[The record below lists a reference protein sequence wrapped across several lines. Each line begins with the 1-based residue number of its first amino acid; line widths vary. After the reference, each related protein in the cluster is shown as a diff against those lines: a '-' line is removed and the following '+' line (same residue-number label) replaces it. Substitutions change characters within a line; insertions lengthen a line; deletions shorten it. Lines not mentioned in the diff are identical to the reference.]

1 MNKRT
6 FCLEL
11 DNEDIIYYYVSIQV
25 NKDVEVYEMREQYK
39 NFGDFLHQK
48 RIAKGISYR
57 ELASVIGV
65 SAPYV
70 SDIEKDR
77 RNAPAMDKL
86 EKIAKYFN
94 LSVEEKALMF
104 DLAGEK
110 KSEVAPDIPGYIK
123 EHDYV
128 ASALRTARDLG
139 ASEKDWQEFVNE
151 LKKRKG

>member
-1 MNKRT
+1 M
-6 FCLEL
+6 
-11 DNEDIIYYYVSIQV
+11 DD
-25 NKDVEVYEMREQYK
+25 QYK

-48 RIAKGISYR
+48 RIAKGVSYR
-57 ELASVIGV
+57 DLAAVLGV
-65 SAPYV
+65 SAPYI

-86 EKIAKYFN
+86 EKLSEYFI
-94 LSVEEKALMF
+94 LSADEKSLMF

-110 KSEVAPDIPGYIK
+110 KSGIAPDIPGYIR

-139 ASEKDWQEFVNE
+139 ASEKDWQDFVDD
-151 LKKRKG
+151 LKRRKG

>member
-1 MNKRT
+1 MK
-6 FCLEL
+6 
-11 DNEDIIYYYVSIQV
+11 
-25 NKDVEVYEMREQYK
+25 EQYK

-48 RIAKGISYR
+48 RIAKGVSYR
-57 ELASVIGV
+57 DLAAILNV
-65 SAPYV
+65 SAPYI

-86 EKIAKYFN
+86 ERLAEYFS
-94 LSVEEKALMF
+94 LSPDEKALMF

-139 ASEKDWQEFVNE
+139 ASEKDWQDFVDE
-151 LKKRKG
+151 LKRRKG